1 VDIRL
6 VDFNGF
12 VASISWY
19 SLNKT
24 TFHISILPE
33 LGVKE
38 SWTKLFVIG
47 PWLNIQDVIGAENT
61 GDLFFE
67 TKDGQLLYF
76 DLSSQKTEEFG
87 VKEMKSIIIKSQ
99 FTRKIFSRLEE

>member
-1 VDIRL
+1 

-38 SWTKLFVIG
+38 SWTKLF
-47 PWLNIQDVIGAENT
+47 VIGAENT

>member
-1 VDIRL
+1 
-6 VDFNGF
+6 
-12 VASISWY
+12 
-19 SLNKT
+19 
-24 TFHISILPE
+24 
-33 LGVKE
+33 VKE

-47 PWLNIQDVIGAENT
+47 PLLNIRDVIGAENT

-87 VKEMKSIIIKSQ
+87 VKGNE
-99 FTRKIFSRLEE
+99 TRKDEAVFKGVITLAENVKGFTFDGYNQFLYGL

>member
-1 VDIRL
+1 

-47 PWLNIQDVIGAENT
+47 PLLNIRDVIGAENT

-87 VKEMKSIIIKSQ
+87 VKGNEINYYKISIYKENLLSIGRINH
-99 FTRKIFSRLEE
+99 